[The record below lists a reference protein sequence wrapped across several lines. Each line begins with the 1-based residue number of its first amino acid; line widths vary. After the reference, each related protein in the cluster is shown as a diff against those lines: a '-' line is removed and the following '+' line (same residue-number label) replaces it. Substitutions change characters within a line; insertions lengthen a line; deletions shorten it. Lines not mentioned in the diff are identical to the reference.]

1 MRRRRAQAGVGLV
14 EFALTVPVLLAVTF
28 GMIDF
33 GRAINADTTVAD
45 AARQGARQMA
55 PSASG
60 ADSPFGTF
68 VGSCSGRVLA
78 QNATGTGCL
87 TDSAVFSTVVSAL
100 GVLTG
105 SATLY
110 SATDAAHCPAPATA
124 AQASVCISPGETAA
138 ATRGP
143 GDGCAAAQTALGH
156 APAPGDLGGRRPEW
170 TTPQYAAGHC
180 FLVQVTVKYAFRP
193 WTPVINGIVG
203 SSLQLSSS
211 TSTVAE
217 Y

>member
-45 AARQGARQMA
+45 AARQGVRQMA
-55 PSASG
+55 PSAAS

-68 VGSCSGRVLA
+68 SGSCSGRVLA

-87 TDSAVFSTVVSAL
+87 TDPAVFSTVASVLAT
-100 GVLTG
+100 LTG
-105 SATLY
+105 SVTLY
-110 SATDAAHCPAPATA
+110 SSTDAAHCPAPATA

-156 APAPGDLGGRRPEW
+156 APAAGDLGGRRAEW
-170 TTPQYAAGHC
+170 TTPQYAAGRC
-180 FLVQVTVKYAFRP
+180 FLVQVTVKYAFNP
-193 WTPVINGIVG
+193 WTPVINGIIG
-203 SSLQLSSS
+203 SSLLISSS
-211 TSTVAE
+211 SSTVAE

>member
-55 PSASG
+55 PSASS

-68 VGSCSGRVLA
+68 AGSCSGRVLA
-78 QNATGTGCL
+78 PNATGTGCL
-87 TDSAVFSTVVSAL
+87 TDLAVFSTVAS
-100 GVLTG
+100 VLAPLSGT
-105 SATLY
+105 AVLY
-110 SATDAAHCPAPATA
+110 SATDAAHCPAPASA

-143 GDGCAAAQTALGH
+143 GD
-156 APAPGDLGGRRPEW
+156 LGGRKPEW